1 MDRRDNGK
9 QAVSDHGLLESS
21 TKEKMK
27 RSVLGSYKAEVESM
41 ADEENPSPK
50 LSTCDICFKTFGC
63 GKALG
68 GHRRSHF
75 MKQQQ
80 QKKVKTRF
88 TDNHASKPGGDSNIR
103 VICDFDDDD
112 GKHICC
118 ICKKEFPTKNALF
131 GHMRSHPERP
141 WRGVS
146 PPTQKN
152 SSSPSSSYYHSPS
165 SSLNSD
171 SMEKNKE
178 DHDAD
183 DGGHRLISPDEQH
196 RRNEIDLS
204 LCTSPSWLCKA
215 TRGRSSTGAY
225 EAAETLFYMSCSK
238 CFSSHERNRVFPKND
253 EVLPKTAPALIKQ
266 RKRKT
271 FESSSSKK
279 DKVKK
284 IKFLFK
290 GELKLG
296 STSNGAGECDDG
308 EGKELNRCK
317 GLSESGVEHD
327 RDEKNKKK
335 SFDDLNA
342 ESVIPTMQDH
352 VGASDVKKINMDK
365 KGKNSK
371 KLVLNSKTKDSESEK
386 ASEEK
391 ADWYKCGAC
400 GKSFKTFQGLGGHRS
415 VHKEK
420 NTVSIDEPNPS
431 EAVAVAVAEQNN
443 SSSSSNMN
451 KIEEP
456 LFNETT
462 LADQQPCQSSGV
474 KKLNFDL
481 NELPCAMDED

>member
-9 QAVSDHGLLESS
+9 QAVSDHVLDSC

-27 RSVLGSYKAEVESM
+27 RSVLGSCKAEVESV

-50 LSTCDICFKTFGC
+50 LSQCDICLKIFGC

-88 TDNHASKPGGDSNIR
+88 TDNHTSKPSGDNNIR

-152 SSSPSSSYYHSPS
+152 SSSPSSSYYYS
-165 SSLNSD
+165 SSSSFNSD
-171 SMEKNKE
+171 SMEKNKD
-178 DHDAD
+178 DHDVD
-183 DGGHRLISPDEQH
+183 DGGDRLISLYEH
-196 RRNEIDLS
+196 RRNEIDL
-204 LCTSPSWLCKA
+204 LMCTSPSWLCKG
-215 TRGRSSTGAY
+215 TRGRSSIGAY
-225 EAAETLFYMSCSK
+225 QAAETLFYMSCSK
-238 CFSSHERNRVFPKND
+238 YFSSHERNRVFPKKD
-253 EVLPKTAPALIKQ
+253 EVPPKSAPTLIKQ
-266 RKRKT
+266 CKRKT
-271 FESSSSKK
+271 FESSPSKK

-290 GELKLG
+290 GELNLG
-296 STSNGAGECDDG
+296 STSNGVGECDG
-308 EGKELNRCK
+308 EGNRLNRCK
-317 GLSESGVEHD
+317 GLSESGVEHNH
-327 RDEKNKKK
+327 DEKKMK
-335 SFDDLNA
+335 SFDDLNG
-342 ESVIPTMQDH
+342 ESVTPTMQDH
-352 VGASDVKKINMDK
+352 VGPSDVKKINMDK
-365 KGKNSK
+365 KGKNGK
-371 KLVLNSKTKDSESEK
+371 KLVLNSRTKDSESEK
-386 ASEEK
+386 AASQEK
-391 ADWYKCGAC
+391 ADWYKCAAC

-431 EAVAVAVAEQNN
+431 EAVAEQNN

-451 KIEEP
+451 KMEDP

-462 LADQQPCQSSGV
+462 LADQPCQSSGV

-481 NELPCAMDED
+481 NELPCANDED

>member
-9 QAVSDHGLLESS
+9 EAVSDHVLDSF

-27 RSVLGSYKAEVESM
+27 RSVLGSCKAEVESV

-50 LSTCDICFKTFGC
+50 LSQCDICLKTFGC

-88 TDNHASKPGGDSNIR
+88 TYNHTSKPGGDNNIR

-131 GHMRSHPERP
+131 GHM
-141 WRGVS
+141 
-146 PPTQKN
+146 
-152 SSSPSSSYYHSPS
+152 
-165 SSLNSD
+165 
-171 SMEKNKE
+171 
-178 DHDAD
+178 
-183 DGGHRLISPDEQH
+183 
-196 RRNEIDLS
+196 
-204 LCTSPSWLCKA
+204 SWLCKD
-215 TRGRSSTGAY
+215 TRGRSSIGAY
-225 EAAETLFYMSCSK
+225 QAAETLLYMSCSNY
-238 CFSSHERNRVFPKND
+238 FSSHEWNRVFPKKD
-253 EVLPKTAPALIKQ
+253 EVLPKSAPTLIKQ

-271 FESSSSKK
+271 FESSPSKK

-290 GELKLG
+290 GELNLG
-296 STSNGAGECDDG
+296 STSNGVGECDG
-308 EGKELNRCK
+308 EGNELNRCK
-317 GLSESGVEHD
+317 GLSESGVDHNH
-327 RDEKNKKK
+327 DEKKMK
-335 SFDDLNA
+335 SFDDLNG
-342 ESVIPTMQDH
+342 ESVTPTMQDH
-352 VGASDVKKINMDK
+352 VGPSDVKKINMDK
-365 KGKNSK
+365 KGKTGK
-371 KLVLNSKTKDSESEK
+371 KLVLNSRTKDSESEK
-386 ASEEK
+386 ASQEK
-391 ADWYKCGAC
+391 TDWYKCAAC

-431 EAVAVAVAEQNN
+431 EAVAEQNN

-451 KIEEP
+451 KMEEP
-456 LFNETT
+456 SFNETT
-462 LADQQPCQSSGV
+462 LADQPCQSSGV

-481 NELPCAMDED
+481 NELPCANDED